1 MDLALAAAVPSVR
14 YLAAQ
19 VSNRGRPPAIFIAA
33 ERDRRSA
40 PPCGVFLLFL
50 LGDGGDD
57 VDHASGTAARKR
69 ATGIHQGL
77 VIGKPSMCLRELFW
91 GCPGRDDLCD
101 DLVVEFPQHRGDV
114 FARQSVHGLQPPP
127 LTPSAV
133 RNCAKQVP
141 GPFQPSRSERR
152 TAAAGQCALALIT
165 RTRDPFERSTS
176 ACEQISSSIS
186 ATSISVVGS
195 HCNVL
200 GISPGQ
206 MRQAEP
212 SLSSTIWLL
221 SCCLICIA
229 DLRVIDPSL
238 GCLSGARKP
247 VLRSDYSSDYLAEGR
262 MR

>member
-1 MDLALAAAVPSVR
+1 RTPCRHSSSCR
-14 YLAAQ
+14 
-19 VSNRGRPPAIFIAA
+19 SRRTCRGR
-33 ERDRRSA
+33 R
-40 PPCGVFLLFL
+40 
-50 LGDGGDD
+50 
-57 VDHASGTAARKR
+57 
-69 ATGIHQGL
+69 HQGSSRASR
-77 VIGKPSMCLRELFW
+77 PTSSR
-91 GCPGRDDLCD
+91 
-101 DLVVEFPQHRGDV
+101 RGNGEPETSTRRGGGV
-114 FARQSVHGLQPPP
+114 AAP
-127 LTPSAV
+127 
-133 RNCAKQVP
+133 
-141 GPFQPSRSERR
+141 QPSRSERR

-238 GCLSGARKP
+238 GCVRGAGEP

-262 MR
+262 